1 MNSVRPLRIAM
12 IGQRGLPAT
21 YGGVERHVEEFSARL
36 AARGH
41 EVVVFCRPGYSP
53 TELLE
58 YRGVTLEHNW
68 TVPTMH
74 LEAFLHSLTS
84 SAATIGRGFDVVHF
98 HALGPGLFTPIPR
111 ALTRAGVVQT
121 IHGLDDQRAKW
132 GPRTQQVLR
141 AGGWLSAHVPHEVV
155 VVSHSLQDHYQRV
168 HGRSATYIPNGAP
181 IATPR
186 PLDSIR
192 DELNL
197 RGRDYVLFVGRLV
210 PEKDPV
216 TLLRAFRDVETE
228 CRLVI
233 VGGTSFTEDYTA
245 LVQELATAD
254 PRVML
259 AGYRYADQLAEL
271 LTNAALFVQ
280 PSQLEGLPITL
291 LEAAA
296 YGLPVIASDI
306 EPHVEVIGVPA
317 PGRQLFRTGDVG
329 ELTAAL
335 QKALDEISLTEP
347 GAASLREDVTRTYD
361 WDRGTD
367 ELEAVYQRAASKA
380 RRRSSRTERGA

>member
-1 MNSVRPLRIAM
+1 MKPLRIAM

-21 YGGVERHVEEFSARL
+21 YGGVERHVEEIGARL
-36 AARGH
+36 AEHGH

-53 TELLE
+53 ESLLE

-84 SAATIGRGFDVVHF
+84 SVATVGRGFDIVHF

-121 IHGLDDQRAKW
+121 IHGLDDRRAKW

-155 VVSHSLQDHYQRV
+155 VVSRSLQDHYQQAHDRP
-168 HGRSATYIPNGAP
+168 ATYIPNGAP
-181 IATPR
+181 HVTPR
-186 PLDSIR
+186 PLATVR
-192 DELNL
+192 DELEL
-197 RGRDYVLFVGRLV
+197 QGRDYVLFVGRLV

-216 TLLRAFRDVETE
+216 TLLRAFRDVETQL
-228 CRLVI
+228 RLVI

-245 LVQELATAD
+245 VVEQLAAAD
-254 PRVML
+254 PRVIL
-259 AGYRYADQLAEL
+259 AGYRYSDQLAEL

-306 EPHVEVIGVPA
+306 EPHVEVVGVPA
-317 PGRQLFRTGDVG
+317 PGRELFPTGDVG
-329 ELTAAL
+329 ALTAAL
-335 QKALDEISLTEP
+335 QKTLDQLSLTEA
-347 GAASLREDVTRTYD
+347 GAATLQRDVLRNYD
-361 WDRGTD
+361 WDNAVD
-367 ELEAVYQRAASKA
+367 ALEAVYARAAA
-380 RRRSSRTERGA
+380 RAQGRSLQHSRGA